1 VLLTSI
7 LLAAQL
13 QFALPPEKETWVRVE
28 SPHFTVISA
37 ARERDTRELVTRME
51 TLALVL
57 QNLHARFREQ
67 PMVHSRVLL
76 FDERAEA
83 QPYFD
88 LIFSRGTRAP
98 GAFISGKDGG
108 TMVLSTRIGA
118 RTPYHELVH
127 NLMGGATRPPLW
139 LEEGLAEYYSN
150 ADFVHDTIRLGLP
163 RRNYDKPMR
172 GFRPMNEL
180 FAVRREQDMT
190 ADNGFY
196 RQASGAVAWL
206 LRTDRAAFDGFESDV
221 EHGMPVDAALR
232 KHYHATVAQ
241 VEKGLMGMYR
251 SQKYVVVAPAV
262 NMLITAQTM
271 RYADVLYELGTF
283 LAQFRPEDAERYFR
297 AALAADP
304 NHAKAR
310 AVLEPKHDPT
320 PDLRQTAQA
329 LVDEGKYD
337 DAAVIVR
344 KLAALSADPA
354 TKNDLEAQAA
364 HLERTAATNRHI
376 AEYEKAIE
384 EAKAGDK
391 AAALKRLEALLAVAT
406 DEEVIHDA
414 KELQAEL
421 LRK

>member
-1 VLLTSI
+1 MI
-7 LLAAQL
+7 LASLFLVAQA
-13 QFALPPEKETWVRVE
+13 QFALPAENEKWVRVE

-67 PMVHSRVLL
+67 PLVHSRVLL

-88 LIFSRGTRAP
+88 LIFSRGTSAP
-98 GAFISGKDGG
+98 GAFISGNGGG

-127 NLMGGATRPPLW
+127 NLMAGATRPPLW

-150 ADFVHDTIRLGLP
+150 ADFVRDTIRLGLP

-172 GFRPMNEL
+172 GFRPMSEL

-196 RQASGAVAWL
+196 RQASGTVAWL
-206 LRTDRAAFDGFESDV
+206 LRTDRAAFDAFESDV
-221 EHGMPVDAALR
+221 EHGMPVDEALR
-232 KHYHATVAQ
+232 KHYHATVAHIEQ
-241 VEKGLMGMYR
+241 GLMGMYR
-251 SQKYVVVAPAV
+251 SQKYVVQAPTV
-262 NMLITAQTM
+262 NMLITAQPM
-271 RYADVLYELGTF
+271 AYADVLYELGAF
-283 LAQFRPEDAERYFR
+283 LAQFRPADAERYFR

-304 NHAKAR
+304 KHEKAR
-310 AVLEPKHDPT
+310 AALEPKSDPK
-320 PDLRQTAQA
+320 PELIRNAQA
-329 LVDEGKYD
+329 LVDQQKYD
-337 DAAVIVR
+337 EAAVLVR
-344 KLAALSADPA
+344 KLAALTPDAA
-354 TKNDLEAQAA
+354 ARKDLEAQAA

-376 AEYEKAIE
+376 AEYDKALE

-391 AAALKRLEALLAVAT
+391 AAALKRIDALLAVAT
-406 DEEVIHDA
+406 DEEVIRDA
-414 KELQAEL
+414 KELRAEL
-421 LRK
+421 LRR

>member
-1 VLLTSI
+1 M
-7 LLAAQL
+7 
-13 QFALPPEKETWVRVE
+13 RVE

-37 ARERDTRELVTRME
+37 ARESDTRELVLRME

-67 PMVHSRVLL
+67 PLVHSRVLL

-88 LIFSRGTRAP
+88 LIFSRGTSAP
-98 GAFISGKDGG
+98 GAFVSGKDGG

-127 NLMGGATRPPLW
+127 NLMAGATRPPLW

-150 ADFVHDTIRLGLP
+150 ADFVRDTIRLGLP

-180 FAVRREQDMT
+180 FAVQREQDMT

-206 LRTDRAAFDGFESDV
+206 LRTDRAAFDGFEADV
-221 EHGMPVDAALR
+221 EHGIPVDEALR

-241 VEKGLMGMYR
+241 VEQGLMGMYR
-251 SQKYVVVAPAV
+251 SQKYVVVAPKV
-262 NMLITAQTM
+262 NMLITSQTM
-271 RYADVLYELGTF
+271 PYADVLYELGSF
-283 LAQFRPEDAERYFR
+283 LAQFRPEAADRYFR

-310 AVLEPKHDPT
+310 AAIAPRVYES
-320 PDLRQTAQA
+320 PDLRRMAQT
-329 LVDEGKYD
+329 LVDQEKYD
-337 DAAVIVR
+337 EAAVVVR
-344 KLAALSADPA
+344 KLAAIAPDAA
-354 TKNDLEAQAA
+354 TKQDLESQAA
-364 HLERTAATNRHI
+364 HLEQTAATNRHI

-391 AAALKRLEALLAVAT
+391 AAALKRLAALLAVAT

-421 LRK
+421 LRR